1 MTLIEQMWGS
11 PNEKLHT
18 VGTAFLALSAA
29 SFVVMDMQVKSQALT
44 IFSCFAFGVTFAGFA
59 ILRNSWSRW
68 RTGEDTLILLR
79 RRGHNAPKVTAV
91 VHSFGWRVSWTG
103 PVAHVDVGTFDVR
116 RLHDR
121 DLPPEGPL
129 FARSYGLFRAAYWMV
144 CSSVAFQGMAGLC
157 ATVYGLW
164 LVQFLVTYSQSTI

>member
-1 MTLIEQMWGS
+1 MTLLEQMWGS

-18 VGTAFLALSAA
+18 VGTVFLALSAA
-29 SFVVMDMQVKSQALT
+29 SFVVMDMQVKGQALT

-59 ILRNSWSRW
+59 ILRNSWTRW

-79 RRGHNAPKVTAV
+79 RRGEHAARVTAAV
-91 VHSFGWRVSWTG
+91 DLLGWRVSWTG
-103 PVAHVDVGTFDVR
+103 PVAHVDVGEFDVH
-116 RLHDR
+116 RLKPD
-121 DLPPEGPL
+121 DEALEGAV

-144 CSSVAFQGMAGLC
+144 CSSVMFQGLAGLC

-164 LVQFLVTYSQSTI
+164 LVQFLVTYSQSSI

>member
-18 VGTAFLALSAA
+18 VGTGFLALSAA
-29 SFVVMDMQVKSQALT
+29 SFVVMDMQVKGQALI
-44 IFSCFAFGVTFAGFA
+44 IFCSFAFGVTFAGFA

-79 RRGHNAPKVTAV
+79 RRGDNARKVTAV
-91 VHSFGWRVSWTG
+91 IHLVGWRVSWTG
-103 PVAHVDVGTFDVR
+103 PVAHVDVGTFDIR
-116 RLHDR
+116 RVDAQDERPQGAL
-121 DLPPEGPL
+121 L
-129 FARSYGLFRAAYWMV
+129 ARSYGLFRAAYWMV
-144 CSSVAFQGMAGLC
+144 CSSVMFQGMAGLC